1 MRSRAGG
8 PGKANLREL
17 ARGCGCRRADEVPRG
32 PRVHG
37 MRATCASLL
46 VAWVLAGCA
55 GSPAPATIW
64 MRLSTEAPAL
74 AAGGTGPACPAVS
87 APAAPGEAWQLMLPV
102 VLPGHLDRDA
112 LFVPQGASGAWVR
125 PLEGARWVEPLRDA
139 VPRVL
144 REDLMRALGGQV
156 VWWPPLPPGVLPTR
170 QLRAEFVAFEIG
182 ADGRALTTQVRW
194 TLADARGARAP
205 AVHEARIATPVA
217 GPGGAEGWAL
227 AHRLAIAE
235 LSCRI
240 AATLVA
246 WPAAR

>member
-1 MRSRAGG
+1 MRSTAGG
-8 PGKANLREL
+8 PGRTETRRR
-17 ARGCGCRRADEVPRG
+17 ARRYGRADERQRRPGVRGALAAAVP
-32 PRVHG
+32 
-37 MRATCASLL
+37 LL
-46 VAWVLAGCA
+46 AAWVLAACA
-55 GSPAPATIW
+55 GTPAPATAW
-64 MRLSTEAPAL
+64 MRLSAEPPAL
-74 AAGGTGPACPAVS
+74 APGAAGPACAAAV
-87 APAAPGEAWQLMLPV
+87 PAAGEVWQLMLPV

-125 PLEGARWVEPLRDA
+125 PLEGARWIEPLRDA

-170 QLRAEFVAFEIG
+170 QLRAEFVVFEIG
-182 ADGRALTTQVRW
+182 ADGRALMTLARW

-205 AVHEARIATPVA
+205 AVHEARITTPVS
-217 GPGGAEGWAL
+217 GPGGAEGWAF
-227 AHRLAIAE
+227 AHRRAIAE

-240 AATLVA
+240 AATMAA